1 MVGDRGGHGTSRGL
15 TRTRDIHPISRM
27 NGSTVSPRPSPL
39 LDTDPGLLLDHL
51 STLGDETRVRLLLVL
66 DRSEFAVGELCRIL
80 QLPQSTVSRH
90 LKLLSD
96 AGWVQ
101 ARTEGTSRPYRFT
114 PPAEKGPRGLW
125 RVVREGML
133 AAGPVQEDAER
144 AGVVLA
150 ERRERSRSFFRS
162 ASGQW
167 DALRTELFGAHTER
181 LGLFGL
187 LDPAWTV
194 GDLGCGTG
202 ALSATVAPSVA
213 RVIAVDREP
222 GMLESAAPRMA
233 EHPNVEL
240 RRGELEA
247 LPVEEGELDLAFCA
261 LVLHLVP
268 DPRKVMAEAARGL
281 RRGGL
286 LVVVDMRAH
295 DREEY
300 REEMGHLWTG
310 FSRET
315 MEGWLEDA
323 GFDGVRVRN
332 LPPDPA
338 AKGPLL
344 FAARGRRV

>member
-1 MVGDRGGHGTSRGL
+1 
-15 TRTRDIHPISRM
+15 M
-27 NGSTVSPRPSPL
+27 NGSTPPFDPVSPSHPGDPS
-39 LDTDPGLLLDHL
+39 LLLEHL

-66 DRSEFAVGELCRIL
+66 DRSEFTVGELCRVL

-90 LKLLSD
+90 LKVLAD

-101 ARTEGTSRPYRFT
+101 ARSEGTSRPYRFT
-114 PPAEKGPRGLW
+114 PPLTPSTRGLW
-125 RVVREGML
+125 RVVREGMASL
-133 AAGPVQEDAER
+133 PPAQEDAER
-144 AGVVLA
+144 AAAVLA

-162 ASGQW
+162 AAGQW

-181 LGLFGL
+181 MGLFGL

-202 ALSATVAPSVA
+202 ALAAALAPSVS
-213 RVIAVDREP
+213 RVVGVDREP
-222 GMLESAAPRMA
+222 EMLDEAAARLMA
-233 EHPNVEL
+233 VHNVEL
-240 RRGELEA
+240 RRGELES
-247 LPVEEGELDLAFCA
+247 LPVEEGELDLALCS

-268 DPRKVMAEAARGL
+268 DPRKVMAEAARAL
-281 RRGGL
+281 RPGGL

-310 FSRET
+310 FSRE
-315 MEGWLEDA
+315 MLEGWMEEA
-323 GFDGVRVRN
+323 GFGGVRVRH

-338 AKGPLL
+338 ARGPLL
-344 FAARGRRV
+344 FVARGRRA

>member
-1 MVGDRGGHGTSRGL
+1 
-15 TRTRDIHPISRM
+15 M
-27 NGSTVSPRPSPL
+27 NGSIVGHRPSATP
-39 LDTDPGLLLDHL
+39 TAEPGVLLDHL
-51 STLGDETRVRLLLVL
+51 STLGDETRVRLLLAL

-90 LKLLSD
+90 LKILAD

-114 PPAEKGPRGLW
+114 PPREEGPRGLW

-222 GMLESAAPRMA
+222 GMLEAAARRMTD
-233 EHPNVEL
+233 HPNVDL

-247 LPVEEGELDLAFCA
+247 LPLEEGELDLAFCA

-268 DPRKVMAEAARGL
+268 DPRKVLAEASRAL

-286 LVVVDMRAH
+286 FVVVDMRAH

-300 REEMGHLWTG
+300 RDEMGHLWTG
-310 FSRET
+310 FSRGT
-315 MEGWLEDA
+315 MEGWMEEA
-323 GFDGVRVRN
+323 GFDGVRVRH

-344 FAARGRRV
+344 LVARGRRI

>member
-1 MVGDRGGHGTSRGL
+1 MG
-15 TRTRDIHPISRM
+15 
-27 NGSTVSPRPSPL
+27 
-39 LDTDPGLLLDHL
+39 
-51 STLGDETRVRLLLVL
+51 
-66 DRSEFAVGELCRIL
+66 
-80 QLPQSTVSRH
+80 
-90 LKLLSD
+90 
-96 AGWVQ
+96 
-101 ARTEGTSRPYRFT
+101 ARARNRGTSRPYRFT

-125 RVVREGML
+125 RVRPGGKCWPP
-133 AAGPVQEDAER
+133 GPVQEDPDGR